1 MGADCP
7 LWCMPSPSLRLPLL
21 LAFTVALGVGGRML
35 RNRASG
41 GPPDLPGASALDSQ
55 LASAGR
61 ADADSRGERSRR
73 SRRVAAGTDS
83 TTTARSRRRRGAEH
97 SAVGDRE
104 NAAELRSERT
114 PLGAITPEE
123 LARLARANEREQ
135 ARVEAQLQ
143 ARVQARAEAR
153 EGARRQG
160 RIAALN
166 ARQASASGIASGG
179 GSSRGRSSVDANQ
192 IRRPTSPIDLESAS
206 AVEIE
211 RLARVGPVLARRIV
225 EDRLAN
231 GPFGSLAGLQRVR
244 GVGPAMA
251 RQLQGHVT
259 FGGAGRP

>member
-1 MGADCP
+1 
-7 LWCMPSPSLRLPLL
+7 
-21 LAFTVALGVGGRML
+21 ML

-83 TTTARSRRRRGAEH
+83 TTTARSRRRRGAER

-114 PLGAITPEE
+114 PLGAITPEV
-123 LARLARANEREQ
+123 LAHLARANEREQ
-135 ARVEAQLQ
+135 GRVEAQLQ
-143 ARVQARAEAR
+143 ARAQARVQARVQAR
-153 EGARRQG
+153 EGARRQE

-179 GSSRGRSSVDANQ
+179 GDSRGRSSVDANQ
-192 IRRPTSPIDLESAS
+192 NRRPASPIDLESAS